1 MRYLLGLLCVC
12 ALGVVP
18 LVGCSETSPNMCE
31 GIDCDDDNECTDDVC
46 DFATGTCSNPPVNDG
61 PPCRGGAGTCLAGVC
76 VDLPMDVCTNAED
89 LANACPPGGSM
100 FDVRSFE
107 LRPGPSRLYES
118 SGRLSLCCA
127 HPLRPRA
134 PHAKPAG
141 CSPRF
146 LRRNMLVAA
155 SVG

>member
-18 LVGCSETSPNMCE
+18 LVGCSETSPNICE
-31 GIDCDDDNECTDDVC
+31 GIDCDDDNECTYDVCDSATRACDNWGYCDCVDCSDDNECTDDRC

-89 LANACPPGGSM
+89 LANACPPGGTM

-107 LRPGPSRLYES
+107 LRP
-118 SGRLSLCCA
+118 
-127 HPLRPRA
+127 
-134 PHAKPAG
+134 
-141 CSPRF
+141 
-146 LRRNMLVAA
+146 
-155 SVG
+155 